1 MCRGYD
7 VLRSMEIGA
16 LRIISESRLR
26 GFWQSRTADGA
37 IAERDLMAWR
47 TLVRAAAWTHFAALR
62 QTFGSADVVGNCTVF
77 DVGNNRFRLIARVNY
92 GKGIVYIL
100 RIMDHAEY
108 DRTPWADLCG
118 CFNPQPAHAT
128 PRKATPRDS
137 KKGRRS

>member
-1 MCRGYD
+1 M
-7 VLRSMEIGA
+7 
-16 LRIISESRLR
+16 RIISESRLR
-26 GFWQSRTADGA
+26 EFWQSRTADAA
-37 IAERDLMAWR
+37 IAERDLRAWR
-47 TLVRAAAWTHFAALR
+47 TLVRAASWTNFAALR

-118 CFNPQPAHAT
+118 CFDPPPARTAPKKAA
-128 PRKATPRDS
+128 PRSP
-137 KKGRRS
+137 KKGRPS